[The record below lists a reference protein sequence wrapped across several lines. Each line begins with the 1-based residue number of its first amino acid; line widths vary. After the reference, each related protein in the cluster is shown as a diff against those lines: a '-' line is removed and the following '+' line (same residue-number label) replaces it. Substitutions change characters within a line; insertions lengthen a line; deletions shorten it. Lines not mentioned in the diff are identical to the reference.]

1 MARHS
6 KADAARYLGIS
17 RTTLYRLIQHGTLS
31 PTPDGLIDDTELVR
45 AAPHVDAIKARIET
59 SSDSVQERHDTAS
72 DSMQV
77 PPETLRNY
85 QHVDTQL
92 QASGQS
98 VTPLDSVQERHD
110 TGVTGR
116 HWTEEGARYRT
127 HLEGEV
133 DMLRA
138 QVHTLQAQVEGL
150 HDELR
155 EVRIARDHAEEA
167 ARTERARY
175 VQMLQEFYQRYDRL
189 LDAPRPLPAPPGAAT
204 PSTRAASLAAPRGD
218 MRQRILTLLRDYPDG
233 LSPAQTRQ
241 RLGVEKDLGSTMKAM
256 LRDGLLRRVALG
268 QYTTVD

>member
-17 RTTLYRLIQHGTLS
+17 RTTLYRLIQQGTLS
-31 PTPDGLIDDTELVR
+31 PTPEGLIDDTELVR

-59 SSDSVQERHDTAS
+59 SSDSVQERHDTGS

-77 PPETLRNY
+77 QHETLRFY
-85 QHVDTQL
+85 KPVDTEL

-98 VTPLDSVQERHD
+98 VTPQDSLQERHD

-116 HWTEEGARYRT
+116 HWTEEGARYGT

-133 DMLRA
+133 DMLRV
-138 QVHTLQAQVEGL
+138 QVHTLQAQVERL

-155 EVRIARDHAEEA
+155 EARIARDHAEEA

-189 LDAPRPLPAPPGAAT
+189 LDAPRLVPTFPVAAGPRDSTTSPAAD
-204 PSTRAASLAAPRGD
+204 RGD
-218 MRQRILTLLRDYPDG
+218 IRRRIAALVREHPEG
-233 LSPAQTRQ
+233 LSPVQARQ
-241 RLGVEKDLGSTMKAM
+241 LLGLDKDLGATMKGM
-256 LRDGLLRRVALG
+256 RRDGLLRRVALG
-268 QYTTVD
+268 QYTAAD